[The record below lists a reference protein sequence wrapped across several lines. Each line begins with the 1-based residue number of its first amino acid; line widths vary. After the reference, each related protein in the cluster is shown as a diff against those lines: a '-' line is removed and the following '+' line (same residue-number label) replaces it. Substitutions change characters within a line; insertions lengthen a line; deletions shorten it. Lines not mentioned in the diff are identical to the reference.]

1 MQTVENAARSILKKI
16 PAHLRGHDN
25 RVDRAAL
32 RTTPISLPEELRP
45 FLLVWKDRPEDF
57 DSPLL
62 PFQGNEDQIGDV
74 IGNPVA
80 SKYLFLCTM
89 ERDSIVD
96 RVRRRLC
103 YIFFYLVKDHVQGHG
118 PLTQETIL
126 SLSRLIK
133 STRGIQSDEALIQR
147 KLGSWIDAGERLWLI
162 SKDLG
167 GFGIVFLLPEDIGEN
182 VFVKPDWSH
191 IYRDSFSDTSL
202 AGNRTYQNPRLRDEI
217 AYCAL

>member
-1 MQTVENAARSILKKI
+1 MQMIEDATRSILKKV

-25 RVDRAAL
+25 RVDRAAM

-45 FLLVWKDRPEDF
+45 FLLAWKDRPEDF
-57 DSPLL
+57 ESPLL
-62 PFQGNEDQIGDV
+62 PFQESDYQNGDV
-74 IGNPVA
+74 GNPVA
-80 SKYLFLCTM
+80 RKYLFLCTM

-133 STRGIQSDEALIQR
+133 STRAIQSDEAMIQR

-162 SKDLG
+162 SKELG

-182 VFVKPDWSH
+182 VFVKPNWSH
-191 IYRDSFSDTSL
+191 IYRDPFSDILL
-202 AGNRTYQNPRLRDEI
+202 AGNRTYQNPRPRDEI